1 MRVVSTLIVRD
12 EADIVGEHLRYHA
25 DQGVDFVVA
34 IDHRSEDGTTDVLR
48 EHERAGR
55 LHLIREQGD
64 VIRQQEWVTRMARLA
79 ATDFGADWVLNCD
92 VDEFWWP
99 REGSLRDV
107 LEAVP
112 ARFGTVRGWGR
123 HFVARPETGA
133 PFSERMTVRR
143 RPTDQRGSPYR
154 PGFKTAHRATPDV
167 VVTRGNHN
175 AFGRGLTPLRDW
187 KPCEVFHFPIR
198 AQAQMERKFIRLERS
213 LGDHPG
219 SRHERDT
226 ARAIQA
232 KSGAEV
238 FSEFLVDD
246 RALAA
251 GLRDGSLEED
261 TRLRDALRDPVAS
274 RPRPTLADDVSL
286 ALDFADFHPS
296 DSTVRLE
303 RRIEELRGRLEL
315 LER

>member
-1 MRVVSTLIVRD
+1 MKIVSTLIVRD

-25 DQGVDFVVA
+25 DLGVDFVVA
-34 IDHRSEDGTTDVLR
+34 IDHRSTDRTTDILR

-55 LHLIREQGD
+55 LHLIQEQGD
-64 VIRQQEWVTRMARLA
+64 VIEQQEWVTRMARLA

-99 REGSLRDV
+99 RDGSLRDV
-107 LEAVP
+107 LAAVP
-112 ARFGTVRGWGR
+112 RRFGAVRGWGR
-123 HFVARPETGA
+123 HFVARPETGEA
-133 PFSERMTVRR
+133 FFERMTVRR
-143 RPTDQRGSPYR
+143 RPTDEAGSPYR

-175 AFGRGLTPLRDW
+175 AFGRGLMPLRDW

-198 AQAQMERKFIRLERS
+198 TQSQMERKFLRLETS

-232 KSGAEV
+232 ESGADV
-238 FSEFLVDD
+238 FAEFLVDD
-246 RALAA
+246 AALAT

-261 TRLRDALRDPVAS
+261 VRLRDSLRDPALRR
-274 RPRPTLADDVSL
+274 RPPSLADDVSL
-286 ALDFADFHPS
+286 ALDFADFRPS
-296 DSTVRLE
+296 DSTVRLA
-303 RRIEELRGRLEL
+303 RRIEELRGRLEV

>member
-25 DQGVDFVVA
+25 ELGVDFVVA
-34 IDHRSEDGTTDVLR
+34 IDHRSTDGTTDILR

-55 LHLIREQGD
+55 LHLIQERGD

-99 REGSLRDV
+99 RDGSLGDV
-107 LEAVP
+107 LAAVP
-112 ARFGTVRGWGR
+112 RRFGAIRGWGR

-133 PFSERMTVRR
+133 PFYERMTVRR
-143 RPTDQRGSPYR
+143 RPTGEPASPYR
-154 PGFKTAHRATPDV
+154 PGFKTAHRAAPDV
-167 VVTRGNHN
+167 VITRGNHN
-175 AFGRGLTPLRDW
+175 AYGRGLAPLREW
-187 KPCEVFHFPIR
+187 RPCEVFHFPIR
-198 AQAQMERKFIRLERS
+198 TQSQMERKFLRLETS

-219 SRHERDT
+219 SRHERQT
-226 ARAIQA
+226 ARAIQQ
-232 KSGAEV
+232 KTGGDV

-246 RALAA
+246 SALAA

-261 TRLRDALRDPVAS
+261 LRLRDALRDRSLPQ
-274 RPRPTLADDVSL
+274 RPPTLAGDVSL
-286 ALDFADFHPS
+286 ASEFADFQPA
-296 DSTVRLE
+296 DSTARLAQRIDELRRRLE
-303 RRIEELRGRLEL
+303 VV
-315 LER
+315 ER